1 MAMKSKDVEALVITM
16 EECGELVQA
25 CSKMIRSDGKKKYH
39 QNLQDEAGDVYC
51 LLQVLIQ
58 RGLINEASLK
68 DREKEKLHKLK
79 KWSKLFEK

>member
-1 MAMKSKDVEALVITM
+1 MKSKDIEALVITM

-39 QNLQDEAGDVYC
+39 QNLQDEGGDVYC
-51 LLQVLIQ
+51 LIQVLVQ
-58 RGLINEASLK
+58 RGLINEAGLK
-68 DREKEKLHKLK
+68 DREQEKLHKLK

>member
-1 MAMKSKDVEALVITM
+1 M
-16 EECGELVQA
+16 
-25 CSKMIRSDGKKKYH
+25 DGKKKYH